1 VEKVAYALLGF
12 VAVVWILGMIAG
24 MVAAWPFGFFGLIAI
39 VALGLLL
46 IKVINERLSNKEDD
60 YYEKNVQQ

>member
-24 MVAAWPFGFFGLIAI
+24 MVAAWPFGFFGLS
-39 VALGLLL
+39 
-46 IKVINERLSNKEDD
+46 RLSLWV
-60 YYEKNVQQ
+60 YC

>member
-1 VEKVAYALLGF
+1 MEKIAYALLGF

-39 VALGLLL
+39 VAFGLLL
-46 IKVINERLSNKEDD
+46 IKVIKERLSNKEDD